1 LALPSRHAHT
11 PGTGP
16 RLAQQIEDA
25 RVRISTIAG
34 RAGLFTTAIYR
45 VFEYVSGTSAAAPRY
60 GYGHPTEPHNEGS
73 VQLTC
78 GLGVSNSTPQKLGR
92 TKHGAVPGDGA
103 QVLSMQEGVM
113 M

>member
-1 LALPSRHAHT
+1 LSGSP
-11 PGTGP
+11 
-16 RLAQQIEDA
+16 AQGGCA
-25 RVRISTIAG
+25 
-34 RAGLFTTAIYR
+34 
-45 VFEYVSGTSAAAPRY
+45 RY

-78 GLGVSNSTPQKLGR
+78 VSEVTPQLLGR
-92 TKHGAVPGDGA
+92 PKHCAVTGDGA